1 MINIFKKNLIIPY
14 FFLIWIILVQINCAD
29 NEIIDNNSNTL
40 DVDYHRV
47 FMGDGSKVHDGDS
60 IKDVKVIIFES
71 KTHEMNRKLF
81 HNIEMI
87 DNQIVLT
94 TDLRLNGIDTPE
106 IRVSTKISDHCREYE
121 KRLGYQARDRV
132 KELIGTEFFIKV
144 TGNSK
149 YGEELVDIFV
159 KGNDKFINVNQLLID
174 EKLAVPY
181 NGGTKSYDWCDHKKG
196 D

>member
-1 MINIFKKNLIIPY
+1 
-14 FFLIWIILVQINCAD
+14 
-29 NEIIDNNSNTL
+29 
-40 DVDYHRV
+40 
-47 FMGDGSKVHDGDS
+47 MGDGSKVHDGDS